1 MQLLKQPRPV
11 MIINANTKIG
21 AIIKHHPDAL
31 EAIVSIS
38 PKFVKLRNPILRKA
52 IAGRA
57 SIAVASKLSG
67 CKVDD
72 FFNKL
77 QLLGF
82 EIDTETAQVNEEN
95 VKTDIP
101 DFLKTIDPENMI
113 ELDVRPVIETGKDPF
128 DMIMQ
133 QIKTIKEG
141 QVLKIINSFEPTP
154 LLHLLGRQG
163 FESFSEVINE
173 ELVYAYFYKKS
184 AVSLVEK
191 ENDADTQGWDE
202 VAAHFTGKT
211 ETIDVRALEMPL
223 PMHTILEAL
232 DKLSV
237 EKALLVFHK
246 RIPVFLL
253 PELEERNLS
262 YRIKEISETEVQ
274 LLIYRD

>member
-1 MQLLKQPRPV
+1 
-11 MIINANTKIG
+11 MIINVNSKIG
-21 AIIKHHPDAL
+21 AIIKHNPDAL

-72 FFNKL
+72 FFDKL

-82 EIDTETAQVNEEN
+82 EIDKKTVALKEEN
-95 VKTDIP
+95 EVKIIP
-101 DFLKTIDPENMI
+101 DFIKTIDPKNII

-133 QIKTIKEG
+133 QIKTIKTG

-154 LLHLLGRQG
+154 LLHLLGKQG

-173 ELVYAYFYKKS
+173 ELAHAYFYKK
-184 AVSLVEK
+184 E
-191 ENDADTQGWDE
+191 DTRSVTKVNKTDTEGFDE
-202 VAAHFTGKT
+202 ILNRFTGNT
-211 ETIDVRALEMPL
+211 ENIDVRAMEMPL

-232 DKLSV
+232 DKLPDD
-237 EKALLVFHK
+237 KALFVLHK

-253 PELEERNLS
+253 PELEERKLS
-262 YRIKEISETEVQ
+262 YRVKEISDTEVQ
-274 LLIYRD
+274 LLIYKD